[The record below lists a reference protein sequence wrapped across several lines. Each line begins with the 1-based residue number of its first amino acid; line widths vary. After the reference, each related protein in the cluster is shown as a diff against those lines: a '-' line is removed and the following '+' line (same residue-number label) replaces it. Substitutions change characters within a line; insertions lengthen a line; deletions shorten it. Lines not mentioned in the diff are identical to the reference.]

1 MLQRQG
7 PQASST
13 VGIHLRIVFF
23 MANEFKDL
31 YIVNYGGN
39 PISTSEEP
47 YSSLQAATHDYLTS
61 EGLTDAGKGY
71 VMPHTATIY
80 PIWSTSA
87 DPKGYGQNLSN
98 TYGQSQTEGH
108 YPQASSNYSAS
119 AYYDS
124 PANSNAHLS
133 NPGPQEQGYLDASAS
148 AFSGLSLTD
157 PKPNDSH
164 PKIIHREPG
173 SQDYESLDPS

>member
-13 VGIHLRIVFF
+13 VGIFIYVLYSSS
-23 MANEFKDL
+23 ANQFKDL
-31 YIVNYGGN
+31 YIVNSGCN

-61 EGLTDAGKGY
+61 KGFTDSGESY
-71 VMPHTATIY
+71 VAPHAATDY
-80 PIWSTSA
+80 SNWSTSA
-87 DPKGYGQNLSN
+87 DSEGYGQNLSN
-98 TYGQSQTEGH
+98 TYEGH